1 MLPQNPPYSQTF
13 ENKSSPPIPPKGF
26 GAVPGPVPRALAFVV
41 VVGAALLHPPKSSSA
56 LIRGDVV
63 FAAEPHPGDF
73 GAAVCEAVVVVVLLE
88 PPHASFVPQASRFD
102 KPENLGAAAGCAL
115 GCCGTG
121 AGVERLKAELRLIEG
136 EAAAGL
142 GGAEGAGAG
151 VEKPNRSPI
160 PELEL
165 AAGLGG
171 AVVVVGAKDAKSPK
185 PLDELKVLC
194 FCGGGLLAGG
204 DLGAVSKKLPPPP
217 KAEEDGVER

>member
-1 MLPQNPPYSQTF
+1 M
-13 ENKSSPPIPPKGF
+13 
-26 GAVPGPVPRALAFVV
+26 AFVV

-56 LIRGDVV
+56 LICGDVV

-73 GAAVCEAVVVVVLLE
+73 GAAACEAVVVVLLE

-102 KPENLGAAAGCAL
+102 KPENPGAAAGCAL
-115 GCCGTG
+115 GCCGGG
-121 AGVERLKAELRLIEG
+121 AGEERLKAELRLIEG
-136 EAAAGL
+136 EATAGL

-151 VEKPNRSPI
+151 VEKPNGSPI

-171 AVVVVGAKDAKSPK
+171 AVAVVGAKDVKSPK

-217 KAEEDGVER
+217 KAREDGVER